1 MIGRRYFITGLGVV
15 AWPLMARAQ
24 QSAIPAIGFIGE
36 RADGRFNPA
45 FFKGLSE
52 TGYADGRNVAIEY
65 RWVEGHNERL
75 PSFVKDLI
83 GRGVS
88 VIAVPNST
96 AAALAAK
103 AATTTIPI
111 VFRIGGDPVSAGLVA
126 SFNRPG
132 GNVTG
137 ITTQTAEPSKRLQLV
152 RELSPTKAPIAFLVN
167 PTNANVART
176 TTEVQRAADILD
188 VPLLVMRAGNSN
200 EIETAFASL
209 TEIGG
214 LTTQGDPLFFQERKR
229 IVDLV
234 ARRAIPAVY
243 TDRIFV
249 EAGGLMAY
257 GTDIADG
264 LRLAGVYTGRILK
277 GEKPADLPVQRSTKV
292 ELVINL
298 KTAKTLGLTIPE
310 TLLATADEVI
320 Q

>member
-1 MIGRRYFITGLGVV
+1 V
-15 AWPLMARAQ
+15 AWPLIARAQ
-24 QSAIPAIGFIGE
+24 QAAIPTVGFIGE

-52 TGYADGRNVAIEY
+52 TGYASGRNVAIEY

-75 PSFVKDLI
+75 PSFAQDLI

-152 RELSPTKAPIAFLVN
+152 RELLPTKAPIAFLVN
-167 PTNANVART
+167 PVGGFIVPPDGGFNQLHRAWIRLLAARSNV
-176 TTEVQRAADILD
+176 
-188 VPLLVMRAGNSN
+188 
-200 EIETAFASL
+200 
-209 TEIGG
+209 
-214 LTTQGDPLFFQERKR
+214 
-229 IVDLV
+229 
-234 ARRAIPAVY
+234 PAVY
-243 TDRIFV
+243 PVTDAVRDGGLLSYGPDRRDIYRRSASYVDRI
-249 EAGGLMAY
+249 
-257 GTDIADG
+257 
-264 LRLAGVYTGRILK
+264 LR
-277 GEKPADLPVQRSTKV
+277 GEKPGDLPVQLPVKFEMAV
-292 ELVINL
+292 NL
-298 KTAKTLGLTIPE
+298 KTAKALGLKVPQSI
-310 TLLATADEVI
+310 LLRADEVI
-320 Q
+320 E